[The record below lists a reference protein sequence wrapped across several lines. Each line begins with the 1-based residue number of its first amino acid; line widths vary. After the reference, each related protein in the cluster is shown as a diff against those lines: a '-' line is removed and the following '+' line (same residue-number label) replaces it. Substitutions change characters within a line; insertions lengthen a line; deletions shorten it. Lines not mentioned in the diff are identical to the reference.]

1 MEDGGGGGG
10 GGRVKGSWT
19 PEEDATLVK
28 LVEQHGPRNWSLI
41 STGIPGRSG
50 KSCRLRWCN
59 QLSPAVQHRPFSPEE
74 DAVILR
80 AHAVHGNRWAAIA
93 RLLPGRTDNAI
104 KNHWNSTLRRRKRSA
119 EDAAAAAPAVDKRA
133 CLDESSAESKSE
145 EQSKIG
151 GAEDV
156 LRLDGPE
163 TLLSLFPPGGKAV
176 ADPPVGENSAA
187 EEGEEPPPSSVSEDG
202 KEGRSKV
209 EIEIK
214 DKCLLIM
221 HRMIAHEVRS
231 YIDKLRAGGG
241 LGPDFESNVQQR
253 PKT

>member
-1 MEDGGGGGG
+1 MEDGGGG

-119 EDAAAAAPAVDKRA
+119 EDAPPQAAADKRV
-133 CLDESSAESKSE
+133 CLDESSSESKTD
-145 EQSKIG
+145 EQSKIAAACGG

-156 LRLDGPE
+156 LRLDAPE
-163 TLLSLFPPGGKAV
+163 TLLSLFPPGGKA
-176 ADPPVGENSAA
+176 AVGENSAA
-187 EEGEEPPPSSVSEDG
+187 AEEEEELPPSSVSDDG

-214 DKCLLIM
+214 DTCLLIM
-221 HRMIAHEVRS
+221 HRMIAQEVRS
-231 YIDKLRAGGG
+231 YIDKLRASGG
-241 LGPDFESNVQQR
+241 LGPEFESNVQQR